1 MQKIAVP
8 VIAHRDAVR
17 GDLKALFENYESPDG
32 WREENMVRA
41 FSGEK
46 SNPPYR
52 IPSADTGTEL
62 FFDNLE
68 VFARFASMPLP
79 DQEVFC
85 QRVRAVMN
93 EANVERLHLIVQW
106 SETETKVLKIK
117 LCADGHHLAIYVEE
131 EKE

>member
-1 MQKIAVP
+1 MQKVAVP
-8 VIAHRDAVR
+8 VIAYRDAVH
-17 GDLKALFENYESPDG
+17 GNLKDLFEGYESPDG
-32 WREENMVRA
+32 WREQNMARA

-52 IPSADTGTEL
+52 IPSVDTGTEL

-68 VFARFASMPLP
+68 VFSRFAHMPLP

-85 QRVRAVMN
+85 QRVRAKIT
-93 EANVERLHLIVQW
+93 EAGVERLHLTVQW
-106 SETETKVLKIK
+106 SEKETKVLKIK
-117 LCADGHHLAIYVEE
+117 LCAGGHHLDIYLEE

>member
-1 MQKIAVP
+1 MQKVVVP
-8 VIAHRDAVR
+8 VIAYRVAVY
-17 GDLKALFENYESPDG
+17 GDLKALFENHESSDSG
-32 WREENMVRA
+32 REENMVRT

-68 VFARFASMPLP
+68 VFARFASMSLP
-79 DQEVFC
+79 DQRVFC
-85 QRVRAVMN
+85 QIVRTVMN
-93 EANVERLHLIVQW
+93 EARVERLHLTVQW
-106 SETETKVLKIK
+106 SESETKVLKIK
-117 LCADGHHLAIYVEE
+117 LCAGGHHLNIYIEE